1 LKPASEWVVTSN
13 TESRIVPEELWKRV
27 QERLASIRKSWPGGT
42 KKRGFEAQSGHRV
55 VHYPTELLSG
65 AMKCDVCGGSIAKV
79 SGKSGGY
86 YGCLAAARGACQNR
100 VLVRRSLAERVVLAA
115 VRERLS
121 DAEAIQHLLS
131 RVEAELR
138 RIAAGVPED
147 LRLKQAALSRE
158 ERRLSNFVEFVAEE
172 SGLSTETVVLH
183 DRRLGLDGAPGHP
196 LEVFISRK
204 GVAP

>member
-1 LKPASEWVVTSN
+1 MDKKGRPRPEGYRMEIQPAEAEVVLKIFREFAEGRSESAIVRALNSQGVTGRRSSRKGWSPATVHRILRNEKYVGRWVWNKTQTRRDPRTGRRRRVLKPASEWVVTSN

-86 YGCLAAARGACQNR
+86 
-100 VLVRRSLAERVVLAA
+100 
-115 VRERLS
+115 
-121 DAEAIQHLLS
+121 
-131 RVEAELR
+131 
-138 RIAAGVPED
+138 
-147 LRLKQAALSRE
+147 
-158 ERRLSNFVEFVAEE
+158 
-172 SGLSTETVVLH
+172 
-183 DRRLGLDGAPGHP
+183 
-196 LEVFISRK
+196 
-204 GVAP
+204 